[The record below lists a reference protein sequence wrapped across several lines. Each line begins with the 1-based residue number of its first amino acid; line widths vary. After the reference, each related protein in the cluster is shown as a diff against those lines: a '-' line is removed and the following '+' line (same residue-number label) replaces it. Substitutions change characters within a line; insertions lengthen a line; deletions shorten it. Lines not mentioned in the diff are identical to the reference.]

1 MSIESA
7 VRKGI
12 RRALREDEELSDV
25 DVEEGKMHELLDVP
39 QDQKISDEYDSGE
52 ELARDLVDATGDEKE
67 ASGMIAYAANINP
80 EDNIFDDALDAIDE
94 IDFEEQQTKNQPM
107 IREAI
112 REAIREVL
120 TEDDSPYQEFVR
132 EVMDML
138 GIDSPQDLTED
149 GREEFF
155 TFIDRKW
162 DSSSDEAEEVTEEDL
177 ASDFEPDYFKDSAPD
192 FITQKEEIRKKAK
205 NALREAIIRM
215 KS

>member
-1 MSIESA
+1 
-7 VRKGI
+7 
-12 RRALREDEELSDV
+12 
-25 DVEEGKMHELLDVP
+25 
-39 QDQKISDEYDSGE
+39 
-52 ELARDLVDATGDEKE
+52 
-67 ASGMIAYAANINP
+67 
-80 EDNIFDDALDAIDE
+80 
-94 IDFEEQQTKNQPM
+94 M